1 MKQKLQKVGMK
12 MKSLF
17 PAGYFHQRENTKWG
31 CCQGQFY
38 CGKEGCKISASLY
51 PERVCKHCMVK
62 VFDAMCPEKKA
73 TLLMWTWPETPSL
86 NIYSSFHQ
94 SKRSACG
101 KGKYFITYSLAVDEK
116 NTTTS
121 DIAQLSIFTR
131 GFDSRLC
138 VTEEFWRLCPMHGT
152 TTRKDLYKEVC
163 RCLNEIVA
171 LA

>member
-1 MKQKLQKVGMK
+1 

-86 NIYSSFHQ
+86 KIYSSFHQ

-101 KGKYFITYSLAVDEK
+101 KGKYFITYSLAVDAKTPPHLILPSCPFSPVGSIHACALQKSFGDCVQCMVQLHEK
-116 NTTTS
+116 
-121 DIAQLSIFTR
+121 ICIKR
-131 GFDSRLC
+131 C
-138 VTEEFWRLCPMHGT
+138 V
-152 TTRKDLYKEVC
+152 DV
-163 RCLNEIVA
+163 
-171 LA
+171 